1 MNFINL
7 YYYII
12 RLNFFLHHQRL
23 ERTQEK
29 TSVVVIRGSKLQGQA
44 EDYVVLH
51 ENAYTLVLIIDFL
64 LK

>member
-1 MNFINL
+1 
-7 YYYII
+7 
-12 RLNFFLHHQRL
+12 LHHQRL